1 MRTFSVWRDPF
12 GEGFNLCRR
21 KTIEIKEGLTVLV
34 GCNGAGKTTLLDNIE
49 QDLKKNTIPCV
60 AIHTNDMDMSN
71 KLGELMW
78 RGGDNINIIAQSVTS
93 SEGENISLR
102 LRLFVNKLAEFI
114 KTGEYDDGS
123 LANKLLRSM
132 REDSNDENQPSDER
146 WILLDSTDSGYS
158 IDNIIELKSVF
169 DMIIDDAICNCKQL
183 YIVVTANEYEMAS
196 QEECLDVN
204 EGKYVKFDDYNAYKK
219 FILKTR
225 SKKDK
230 RIQKLNEK
238 KAKRIKVDE

>member
-1 MRTFSVWRDPF
+1 MREFSVWRDPF

-49 QDLKKNTIPCV
+49 QDLKKDKIPCV
-60 AIHTNDMDMSN
+60 AIHTNDMNMSD
-71 KLGELMW
+71 KFSELLW
-78 RGGDNINIIAQSVTS
+78 QGGDNINIIAQSVTS

-102 LRLFVNKLAEFI
+102 LRLLVSKLAEFI
-114 KTGEYDDGS
+114 RTGEYDDGS
-123 LANKLLRSM
+123 LANKLLKSM
-132 REDSNDENQPSDER
+132 QEDKDSENQYSDER

-169 DMIIDDAICNCKQL
+169 DIIIDDAIRNCKQL

-196 QEECLDVN
+196 QEECFDVN
-204 EGKYVKFDDYNAYKK
+204 EGKYVKFDDYNVYKK
-219 FILKTR
+219 FILKSR
-225 SKKDK
+225 
-230 RIQKLNEK
+230 
-238 KAKRIKVDE
+238 A